1 MSVLQRQLKSQ
12 IYNLYNTD
20 VTGFKTSING
30 LYFYTPPKNITQD
43 NYPIVTYRFLTTS
56 FDYTF
61 DNGQTPRYEDVLVEF
76 KILSK
81 EEVSTEAENILEKLE
96 GVYDGASLSLTGWA
110 RLEMSRDAII
120 GPYKDDQLI
129 WNINVRYRILCEKA

>member
-12 IYNLYNTD
+12 IYSLYNADT
-20 VTGFKTSING
+20 TGFKTAING
-30 LYFYTPPKNITQD
+30 LYHYRPPKNITQD
-43 NYPIVTYRFLTTS
+43 DYPIVTYHFLTTS

-61 DNGQTPRYEDVLVEF
+61 DNGQTPSFEDVLVEF

-96 GVYDGASLSLTGWA
+96 GVYDGASLSLTGWSK
-110 RLEMSRDAII
+110 LEMSRDAII

>member
-1 MSVLQRQLKSQ
+1 MSVLQRQLKNQ
-12 IYNLYNTD
+12 IYSLYDADT
-20 VTGFKTSING
+20 TGFKSSING
-30 LYFYTPPKNITQD
+30 LYFYLPPKNITQD
-43 NYPIVTYRFLTTS
+43 NYPIVTYRILTTS

-61 DNGQTPRYEDVLVEF
+61 DGGQTPKMEDVLVQF
-76 KILSK
+76 NILSK

-96 GVYDGASLSLTGWA
+96 GVYDGASLSLTGWS

-129 WNINVRYRILCEKA
+129 WNVNVRYRILCEKA